1 MNFDFR
7 LKTVS
12 IIREELF
19 KIYLFLLYMKN
30 KKFNEKKFNP
40 SLDNAC
46 NQRNNVKE
54 DLTFVLL
61 VAAIQLNLA

>member
-1 MNFDFR
+1 MDFR

-30 KKFNEKKFNP
+30 KKFNEKNFDP

>member
-1 MNFDFR
+1 
-7 LKTVS
+7 
-12 IIREELF
+12 
-19 KIYLFLLYMKN
+19 MKN
-30 KKFNEKKFNP
+30 KKFNEKKFDP

>member
-1 MNFDFR
+1 
-7 LKTVS
+7 
-12 IIREELF
+12 
-19 KIYLFLLYMKN
+19 MKN
-30 KKFNEKKFNP
+30 KKKKFDP

-61 VAAIQLNLA
+61 VAAIQLNFA